1 MHTVTLKPIHE
12 VAKYKKA
19 QIPANIPE
27 TYAIKPIY
35 ENIANAEEIRSGV
48 VAFRDFLYTLFD
60 RLATDGHDYAK
71 PPKKPGGM
79 SDYPFLHYLTNIL
92 VEIGYYGEL
101 AGSGTLAVARL
112 PLATPSED
120 ADGKKR
126 SAKIP
131 STSLVECMKFLAICG
146 FSFMLRAG
154 SQDST
159 ELSEDSFQ
167 DIKKP
172 NIANILPLEV
182 SYPDNPALLVGL
194 KALAVA
200 DIERRSGPRV
210 YWNDHNLL
218 RCNYRPLMANEP
230 SIYDEL
236 KDFLQPLPKDVQ
248 AVALK
253 LHERY
258 TGKGLT
264 CTQSILDDTSY
275 SYAHISKANMD
286 LPARSKYQK
295 RIWAFSYSMR
305 HGYSLFVRAKKTDK
319 YADVIKTFP
328 QGLQEI
334 ISQGYGCY
342 RKMGGSIC
350 QVDCQGIRI
359 PLDESLLAIAGYI
372 EMLLDNEMPSS
383 LK

>member
-12 VAKYKKA
+12 VAKHKKA
-19 QIPANIPE
+19 LIPANIPE
-27 TYAIKPIY
+27 VYAIKPTY
-35 ENIANAEEIRSGV
+35 ENIANADDIRSGV
-48 VAFRDFLYTLFD
+48 LAFRDFLYNLFD
-60 RLATDGHDYAK
+60 YLVTDGHEYAK
-71 PPKKPGGM
+71 PPKKPAGM
-79 SDYPFLHYLTNIL
+79 GDYPFLHYLANIL
-92 VEIGYYGEL
+92 VEIGYYGEF
-101 AGSGTLAVARL
+101 AGGNTLVVVRM

-131 STSLVECMKFLAICG
+131 STSLVECLKFLTMCG
-146 FSFMLRAG
+146 FGFILRVG
-154 SQDST
+154 SSDSA
-159 ELSEDSFQ
+159 ELCEDSFI
-167 DIKKP
+167 DVKKP

-210 YWNDHNLL
+210 YWNDHNIL
-218 RCNYRPLMANEP
+218 RCNYRPLMAQEP
-230 SIYDEL
+230 GIADEL
-236 KDFLQPLPKDVQ
+236 KDFLQPLPKKVQ
-248 AVALK
+248 EVALR

-258 TGKGLT
+258 TGMGLT

-275 SYAHISKANMD
+275 SYAHISKANKD
-286 LPARSKYQK
+286 LPPRSKYQK

-319 YADVIKTFP
+319 YADIIKTFP
-328 QGLQEI
+328 QSLQEKI
-334 ISQGYGCY
+334 AKGYGCY
-342 RKMGGSIC
+342 RKMDGDIC
-350 QVDCQGIRI
+350 QVDCAGVRI
-359 PLDESLLAIAGYI
+359 PLDESMLDIADYI
-372 EMLLDNEMPSS
+372 EIWLDNEMPNS